1 LRYVAV
7 RVQRIGEGSRLSW
20 NGGVVDIEVYNDVW
34 VVRTPQLDELFPRG
48 SAVAEISQP
57 KEDISF
63 L

>member
-1 LRYVAV
+1 
-7 RVQRIGEGSRLSW
+7 LSW